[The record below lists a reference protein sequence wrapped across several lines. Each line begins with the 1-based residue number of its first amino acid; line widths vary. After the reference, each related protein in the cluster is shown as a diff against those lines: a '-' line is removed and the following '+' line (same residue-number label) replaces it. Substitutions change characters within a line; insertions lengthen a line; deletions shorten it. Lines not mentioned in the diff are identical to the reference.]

1 MHMILV
7 LFGMSLVFVAVG
19 YIVTEK
25 NAKNLLSGYNTM
37 SEQERQAFD
46 LKSYI
51 PAFRKFHLFL
61 GISLFVAGA
70 GISILIGDEVAG
82 IFLTAYPL
90 LAYIWFLWIG
100 KKYYKGQSSKWNMV
114 GIAILITALVF
125 VIVLLTIGF
134 RENKLIITAEEIRIE
149 GMYGE
154 KLAISEIE
162 TICLT
167 DSLPSISLRAN
178 GFSLGKIRKGYFKT
192 AASEKVKLLL
202 NTESKP
208 LLLIVKKTGEKLYFS
223 SDNIQNQSI
232 YNEIQEKMPIIRCHL

>member
-7 LFGMSLVFVAVG
+7 LFGLSLVFVAVG
-19 YIVTEK
+19 YVVTEK

-37 SEQERQAFD
+37 TEQERQALD

-51 PAFRKFHLFL
+51 SAFRKFHLFL
-61 GISLFVAGA
+61 GISLFVAGTA
-70 GISILIGDEVAG
+70 VSILIDDEAAG

-90 LAYIWFLWIG
+90 LAYTWFLWIG
-100 KKYYKGQSSKWNMV
+100 KKYYKGQSSKQNII
-114 GIAILITALVF
+114 GIAILFIALAF
-125 VIVLLTIGF
+125 VIVLFTAGL
-134 RENKLIITAEEIRIE
+134 RENKLIFTAEEIRIE

-167 DSLPSISLRAN
+167 DSLPIISHRTN

-192 AASEKVKLLL
+192 VNGEKVKLLL
-202 NTESKP
+202 SKESKP
-208 LLLIVKKTGEKLYFS
+208 FLRIVKKTGEKLYFS
-223 SDNIQNQSI
+223 SGKISNQFIYMEIQNKLPAI
-232 YNEIQEKMPIIRCHL
+232 NCL